1 MIKIITEKEEWSTL
15 VSSSESSDFY
25 HTFDY
30 HLLSKKDEETPVMIK
45 YSEGAK
51 TILLPLL
58 IRNING
64 TSYKDATSVY
74 GYPGPVCSNV
84 AGKFDNTTFK
94 KELNAL
100 FLKNNIISV
109 FSRLNPFVAHQEKVL
124 NGLGEIETL
133 GRLINIDLTNDLD
146 NQRQQ
151 YQKRLRTYINKSRRN
166 CTIINV
172 STQRHLLKF
181 IELYYENMQRV
192 KARQHY
198 FFHKNYFLDLLGSKD
213 FKTEIL
219 LAIHNETEEFIGG
232 AMFIKKNQIVQYHL
246 SGAKEETFGLN
257 PIKLLIDEMRI
268 RATKENYKFFNLGG
282 GLGNKEDSLFKFK
295 SGFSKD
301 LRPFKI
307 WKYIVN
313 PNVYED
319 LVIEKQSR
327 ECAKIFNNC
336 SDYFPCYRCDIYK

>member
-1 MIKIITEKEEWSTL
+1 MIEIITKKKEWCTL
-15 VSSSESSDFY
+15 MSSSESSDFY

-30 HLLSKKDEETPVMIK
+30 HLLCKKDDETPVMIK

-74 GYPGPVCSNV
+74 GYPGPVISNV
-84 AGKFDNTTFK
+84 TGKFDNTIFK

-100 FLKNNIISV
+100 FLKNKIISV
-109 FSRLNPFVAHQEKVL
+109 FSRLNPFVARQEKVL
-124 NGLGEIETL
+124 NGLGKIQTL
-133 GRLINIDLTNDLD
+133 GKVINIDLTNDLD
-146 NQRQQ
+146 YQRQQ

-166 CTIINV
+166 CTIINA

-181 IELYYENMQRV
+181 IEMYYENMQRV

-198 FFHKNYFLDLLGSKD
+198 FFDKNYFLDLLGSKD

-219 LAIHNETEEFIGG
+219 LAIHNETREIIGG
-232 AMFIKKNQIVQYHL
+232 AMFIKKNQFVQYHL
-246 SGAKEETFGLN
+246 SGAKKETLGLN

-282 GLGNKEDSLFKFK
+282 GLGSKEDSLFHFK
-295 SGFSKD
+295 AGFSKD
-301 LRPFKI
+301 FKYFKA
-307 WKYIVN
+307 WQYVVDEK
-313 PNVYED
+313 VYQD
-319 LVIEKQSR
+319 LIDKKQNKECKVLHKTCIE
-327 ECAKIFNNC
+327 F
-336 SDYFPCYRCDIYK
+336 FPCYRCDI